1 VITTIFPAICTADVA
16 ASRDFY
22 VEHLGFRPIFDSGWY
37 VQLEAPSG
45 HRPQLGLV
53 ERDHPSVPPGFGL
66 APAGVLISIEVDDVD
81 AVHAHALAS
90 SLDIAQALRDEA
102 FGQRHFMVVDPDG
115 LLVDVITPI
124 EPDPH
129 YAAMYLST
137 SDQRGD
143 ATAAA
148 SAS

>member
-1 VITTIFPAICTADVA
+1 
-16 ASRDFY
+16 
-22 VEHLGFRPIFDSGWY
+22 VEHLGFRPVFDSGWY

-53 ERDHPSVPPGFGL
+53 EQAHPTVPAGFGL
-66 APAGVLISIEVDDVD
+66 RPAGVLIAVEVDDVD
-81 AVHAHALAS
+81 AVHARARAAGLDVALS
-90 SLDIAQALRDEA
+90 LRDED

-129 YAAMYLST
+129 YATMYLARRDT
-137 SDQRGD
+137 RAG
-143 ATAAA
+143 
-148 SAS
+148 SASISTTASP